1 MAATNPRWVGAV
13 RRSPSFFSLSW
24 NARGVGASRRGD
36 HKEPICTGK
45 RFTDARLAN
54 EIGRALVGL
63 PEFDRVA
70 FGIVD
75 PREPANTRRIPFW
88 IGCDLDSLALESR
101 LQLVEPFDTEVQ
113 HPLLGRR
120 EIVSVCVE
128 RGKTVRRACWSHDPC
143 SPPPTPTPRCS
154 AYQAASALGSR

>member
-1 MAATNPRWVGAV
+1 MRVELGHPGEATIKS
-13 RRSPSFFSLSW
+13 RSVP
-24 NARGVGASRRGD
+24 
-36 HKEPICTGK
+36 EK

-63 PEFDRVA
+63 QELDRVA

-101 LQLVEPFDTEVQ
+101 LRLVEPFDTEVQ

-128 RGKTVRRACWSHDPC
+128 RGKDS
-143 SPPPTPTPRCS
+143 
-154 AYQAASALGSR
+154 Q